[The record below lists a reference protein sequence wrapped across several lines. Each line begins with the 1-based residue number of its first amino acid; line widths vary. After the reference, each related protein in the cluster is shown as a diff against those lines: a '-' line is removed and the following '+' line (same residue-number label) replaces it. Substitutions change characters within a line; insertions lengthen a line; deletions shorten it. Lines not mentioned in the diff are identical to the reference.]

1 MSGLYRVRPSERF
14 EGQATPGIHRET
26 AIETDRMWAGCAS
39 TEAGIASG
47 WHHHGE
53 YETSIYV
60 LTGSLRM
67 EFGAGGSESFDAG
80 PGDFVYVGERAVHR
94 ESNPTDELATFVVV
108 RSGEGEVV
116 VNVDGPDEPG

>member
-1 MSGLYRVRPSERF
+1 MNDLYRVRPGERI
-14 EGQATPGIHRET
+14 EGQPTPGIRRET

-39 TEAGIASG
+39 TEVGMVSG

-67 EFGAGGSESFDAG
+67 EFGTGGSESFDAG
-80 PGDFVYVGERAVHR
+80 PDDFVFVGKRAVHR
-94 ESNPTDELATFVVV
+94 ESNPTDELGTFVVV
-108 RSGEGEVV
+108 RSGEGDVV
-116 VNVDGPDEPG
+116 VNVDGPE